1 MKFGTTQT
9 SRIDSGSN
17 RNNASRKLGSSF
29 QNAHS
34 TLAKISRRR
43 ISAACARV
51 GALESGFTVEPCA
64 TINSVPFGLRSTLT
78 ILPQRTR
85 RAQRSGSPNSLRDLW
100 ASVVNLWFVKF
111 RTYKNTDLRV
121 SEVGFGLWTIS
132 TGWWGNFTE
141 GEAIALMHKAFDLG
155 ITLFDAADTY
165 GNGLSEELIAKAFP
179 NQRDEIVIAT
189 KVGYDFVHHG
199 EARGRGQREIP
210 QDSSPE
216 AITRA
221 TEAALKRLKT
231 DRIDLLQLHNIRM
244 EQVSDDALWKT
255 LEKLKAEGKVR
266 YYGIALGPAI
276 GWLYEGVNSICERDL
291 TSVQHIYNMLEQHP
305 WRAFHD
311 AATDAGKNTM
321 FLIRV
326 THSSGMLE
334 GKYTSETKFPPTD
347 HRSHRPRS
355 WLLNGVKKVDQLRL
369 LENAERTLGQAALQ
383 WLLADDRVASTLPNI
398 YNEEQ
403 LVEFAKAPDTAPL
416 TSDDMV
422 KIEELYSANFGLE
435 EEPPKFKG
443 TMELPKET
451 AAV

>member
-1 MKFGTTQT
+1 M
-9 SRIDSGSN
+9 R
-17 RNNASRKLGSSF
+17 
-29 QNAHS
+29 
-34 TLAKISRRR
+34 
-43 ISAACARV
+43 
-51 GALESGFTVEPCA
+51 
-64 TINSVPFGLRSTLT
+64 
-78 ILPQRTR
+78 
-85 RAQRSGSPNSLRDLW
+85 
-100 ASVVNLWFVKF
+100 F
-111 RTYKNTDLRV
+111 RTYKNTDLTV
-121 SEVGFGLWTIS
+121 SEVGFGFWTIS

-141 GEAIALMHKAFDLG
+141 GEATALMHKAFDLG

-210 QDSSPE
+210 QDFSPE
-216 AITRA
+216 AIRRA
-221 TEAALKRLKT
+221 TDAALKRLKT

-244 EQVSDDALWKT
+244 EQVYDDALWKT
-255 LEKLKAEGKVR
+255 LEKLKGEGKVR

-276 GWLYEGVNSICERDL
+276 GWLYEGVNCIRERDL

-305 WRAFHD
+305 GRAFHD
-311 AATDAGKNTM
+311 AATEAGKDTM

-334 GKYTSETKFPPTD
+334 GKYTTDTKFPPTD

-355 WLLNGVKKVDQLRL
+355 WLLNGVKKVEQLRF

-398 YNEEQ
+398 YDEEQ
-403 LVEFAKAPDTAPL
+403 LVEFAKAPDTVPL
-416 TSDDMV
+416 TSDDMA
-422 KIEELYSANFGLE
+422 KIEELYSDNFGVE

-451 AAV
+451 AAA

>member
-1 MKFGTTQT
+1 M
-9 SRIDSGSN
+9 
-17 RNNASRKLGSSF
+17 
-29 QNAHS
+29 
-34 TLAKISRRR
+34 
-43 ISAACARV
+43 
-51 GALESGFTVEPCA
+51 
-64 TINSVPFGLRSTLT
+64 RS
-78 ILPQRTR
+78 
-85 RAQRSGSPNSLRDLW
+85 
-100 ASVVNLWFVKF
+100 
-111 RTYKNTDLRV
+111 RTYKNTDLTV

-199 EARGRGQREIP
+199 QARGRGQREIP
-210 QDSSPE
+210 QDFSPE
-216 AITRA
+216 AITQA
-221 TEAALKRLKT
+221 TDAALNRLKT

-244 EQVSDDALWKT
+244 EQVYDDAIWTT
-255 LEKLKAEGKVR
+255 LEKLRTEGKVR

-276 GWLYEGVNSICERDL
+276 GWLYEGTNCIRERDV

-305 WRAFHD
+305 GRAFHK
-311 AATDAGKNTM
+311 AAADTGKDTM

-334 GKYTSETKFPPTD
+334 GKYTEETIFSPTD

-355 WLLNGVKKVDQLRL
+355 WLLNGIKKVEQLRF
-369 LENAERTLGQAALQ
+369 LENSKRTLGQAALQ

-403 LVEFAKAPDTAPL
+403 LVEFAKAPDCPPL
-416 TSDDMV
+416 TTDDMAR
-422 KIEELYSANFGLE
+422 IDELYSGNFGIE
-435 EEPPKFKG
+435 EDPPKFKG

-451 AAV
+451 AAA